1 MGVNRKR
8 RGFAALLSIVP
19 VVLLSVVA
27 AVGGGCGDPTDPQA
41 RLFVAVH
48 VVERLADGSTA
59 PASGVEVQYEVFGR
73 IRGPANPPLLH
84 EFTNSTGID
93 GLATTTALFD
103 GAALDD
109 VNLVFV
115 TATHSD
121 GRSAFRRAKV
131 GNEVD
136 LGAWFE
142 DVPGDWTDTADVAAR
157 LCEGAESER
166 DCEEEIED
174 GGLIG
179 WGAAVGLRLNP
190 GS

>member
-1 MGVNRKR
+1 MRS
-8 RGFAALLSIVP
+8 AALI
-19 VVLLSVVA
+19 VLLSVGA
-27 AVGGGCGDPTDPQA
+27 AVAGGCGDPTDPQA
-41 RLFVAVH
+41 RLFVAVQ

-59 PASGVEVQYEVFGR
+59 PAEGVEVHYEVFGR

-93 GLATTTALFD
+93 GLATTTTLFD

-131 GNEVD
+131 SNEVD

-142 DVPGDWTDTADVAAR
+142 DVSGDWTNPADVAAR
-157 LCEGAESER
+157 LCEGAERER
-166 DCEEEIED
+166 DCEERIED
-174 GGLIG
+174 SGLIG
-179 WGAAVGLRLNP
+179 WGTAVMLRLNP

>member
-1 MGVNRKR
+1 MLRSV
-8 RGFAALLSIVP
+8 ALI
-19 VVLLSVVA
+19 VLLSA
-27 AVGGGCGDPTDPQA
+27 AVVVGGACGDPTDPRA

-48 VVERLADGSTA
+48 VVERLADGSNA
-59 PASGVEVQYEVFGR
+59 PAAGVEVHYEVFGR

-131 GNEVD
+131 ANEVD

-142 DVPGDWTDTADVAAR
+142 DVPGDWTDPADVAAR
-157 LCEGAESER
+157 LCEGADQRS
-166 DCEEEIED
+166 DCEDEIKD
-174 GGLIG
+174 SGLIG
-179 WGAAVGLRLNP
+179 WGTAVKLRLNP

>member
-1 MGVNRKR
+1 MLRSV
-8 RGFAALLSIVP
+8 ALI
-19 VVLLSVVA
+19 VLLSAAVV
-27 AVGGGCGDPTDPQA
+27 VGGGCGDPTDPQA

-59 PASGVEVQYEVFGR
+59 PAAGVEVHYEVFGR

-84 EFTNSTGID
+84 EFTNSTGVD

-121 GRSAFRRAKV
+121 GRSAFRRVKV

-142 DVPGDWTDTADVAAR
+142 DVSGDWTDPADVAVR
-157 LCEGAESER
+157 LCSGAESER
-166 DCEEEIED
+166 DCEGEIED

-179 WGAAVGLRLNP
+179 WGTAVKLRLNP
-190 GS
+190 NS

>member
-1 MGVNRKR
+1 M
-8 RGFAALLSIVP
+8 
-19 VVLLSVVA
+19 VLLSVA
-27 AVGGGCGDPTDPQA
+27 AVVGGGCGDPTDPQA

-48 VVERLADGSTA
+48 VVERLADGSTV
-59 PASGVEVQYEVFGR
+59 PAEGVEVHYEVFGR

-115 TATHSD
+115 TATHPD
-121 GRSAFRRAKV
+121 GRSAFRRARV
-131 GNEVD
+131 SNEVD
-136 LGAWFE
+136 LGAWIGG
-142 DVPGDWTDTADVAAR
+142 VPGDWTDPADVAAR
-157 LCEGAESER
+157 LCEGADSER

-179 WGAAVGLRLNP
+179 WGAAVSLRLNP